1 MNFKEKNRLTVH
13 LLNQNGRSDVAVKKP
28 LLTLHPYKNTPEFT
42 IVSILES
49 VKGFQ
54 NQGYVIAQC
63 IYHTETKL
71 NWLVPLKDHI
81 NYLKEFHDIVQSAH
95 GGAIENAVKAIYEYT
110 RFRINLDWPG
120 ILTDEQVNTNIGY
133 LETQIFKPI

>member
-1 MNFKEKNRLTVH
+1 MNFKEKNKLTVH

-54 NQGYVIAQC
+54 SQ
-63 IYHTETKL
+63 
-71 NWLVPLKDHI
+71 
-81 NYLKEFHDIVQSAH
+81 
-95 GGAIENAVKAIYEYT
+95 
-110 RFRINLDWPG
+110 
-120 ILTDEQVNTNIGY
+120 NI
-133 LETQIFKPI
+133 Q